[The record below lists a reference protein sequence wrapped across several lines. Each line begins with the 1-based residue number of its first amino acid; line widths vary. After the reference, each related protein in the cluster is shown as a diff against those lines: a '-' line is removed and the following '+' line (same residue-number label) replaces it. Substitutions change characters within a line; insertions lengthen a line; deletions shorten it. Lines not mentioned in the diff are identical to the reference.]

1 MQEETITATTAT
13 FTSLPIFVA
22 YLATGHSLTP
32 FSVFV
37 IFAYAKVL
45 GLFTKYLCRRLAQF
59 LDCNVSVS
67 RILNFLA
74 TAEGSWFDTEK
85 RHSKTKM
92 DQGKN
97 EHHNN
102 PVISLTN
109 ALCKATNDKMLLEN
123 VSILTEGAQTVI
135 ITGPVGSGKTSLLLA
150 ILSELSISKGN
161 ITHKGKMAFVGQSP
175 WVFSGTLRDNI
186 TFNKPFDSTKFQ
198 KTVEACALT
207 TDITQFPDEDLTTT
221 GEYGI
226 VLSGGQRA
234 RVNMTRALYSDADI
248 YLLDDPLSC
257 VDAQVG
263 NHIFEN
269 YVRTA
274 ISDRLCI
281 FVTHQ
286 PCYMNYADHIIVM
299 NEGSIAWEGSYTD
312 LINKGPGGITG
323 LEKVLKNE
331 DGLNNCASY
340 ESVIRERRQLEKS
353 GETSLIIPKE
363 DRNFGS
369 VSYQTYWKYFRAG
382 LPVYLMVFLAVI
394 CNSALGECP

>member
-1 MQEETITATTAT
+1 M
-13 FTSLPIFVA
+13 
-22 YLATGHSLTP
+22 
-32 FSVFV
+32 SVFV

-45 GLFTKYLCRRLAQF
+45 GLFTKYLGRRLTPF
-59 LDCNVSVS
+59 LDCNMSVS
-67 RILNFLA
+67 RIQNFLV
-74 TAEGSWFDTEK
+74 TVEGSWFDNEK
-85 RHSKTKM
+85 RLLRSETKM
-92 DQGKN
+92 VQP
-97 EHHNN
+97 N
-102 PVISLTN
+102 PVVSLTN
-109 ALCKATNDKMLLEN
+109 VRCKATNDKMFLEN
-123 VSILTEGAQTVI
+123 VSISTEGAQTVI

-150 ILSELSISKGN
+150 ILSELPIYSGN

-207 TDITQFPDEDLTTT
+207 TDITQFPDEDLTTI
-221 GEYGI
+221 GERGI

-234 RVNMTRALYSDADI
+234 RVSMARALYSDADI

-269 YVRTA
+269 YVRTEL
-274 ISDRLCI
+274 SDRLCF

-299 NEGSIAWEGSYTD
+299 NEGSIAWDGSYTD
-312 LINKGPGGITG
+312 LINKGPNGIAG
-323 LEKVLKNE
+323 LENVLKNE
-331 DGLNNCASY
+331 DGASY
-340 ESVIRERRQLEKS
+340 DSVIPERRQFEKS

-369 VSYQTYWKYFRAG
+369 VSYKTYWKYFRAG
-382 LPVYLMVFLAVI
+382 LPVYLMVVLVVI
-394 CNSALGECP
+394 SNGALGECPATPAITSHQ

>member
-1 MQEETITATTAT
+1 M
-13 FTSLPIFVA
+13 
-22 YLATGHSLTP
+22 
-32 FSVFV
+32 SVFV

-45 GLFTKYLCRRLAQF
+45 RDFTRNLGRRLTPF
-59 LDCNVSVS
+59 LDCNMSVS
-67 RILNFLA
+67 RIQNFLA
-74 TAEGSWFDTEK
+74 TAEGSWFDTER

-102 PVISLTN
+102 PVVSLTN
-109 ALCKATNDKMLLEN
+109 VRCKATNDKMLLEN

-150 ILSELSISKGN
+150 ILSERSISEGN

-175 WVFSGTLRDNI
+175 WVFSGTVRDNI

-207 TDITQFPDEDLTTT
+207 TDITQFPDEDLTII
-221 GEYGI
+221 GERGI

-234 RVNMTRALYSDADI
+234 RVSMARALYSDADI

-274 ISDRLCI
+274 ISDRLCF

-286 PCYMNYADHIIVM
+286 PCYMNNADHIIVM

-312 LINKGPGGITG
+312 LINKRNEIPI
-323 LEKVLKNE
+323 LEKVLKDK

-340 ESVIRERRQLEKS
+340 DSVIRERRQFEKS
-353 GETSLIIPKE
+353 GETSLMIPKE

-369 VSYQTYWKYFRAG
+369 VSYKTYWKYFRAG
-382 LPVYLMVFLAVI
+382 VTVYLMVFLVLI
-394 CNSALGECP
+394 SNSALGECPTTYVKINDQ